1 MNTPRGR
8 PEAQRFDL
16 QMLIPGR
23 EPSMGQIL
31 LDGLNKGKPTGF
43 ISPSGAC
50 TWRLALMLTF
60 PTFLYVAPAAPPFF
74 FF

>member
-1 MNTPRGR
+1 
-8 PEAQRFDL
+8 
-16 QMLIPGR
+16 
-23 EPSMGQIL
+23 MGQIL